1 MMSAANHPEWER
13 LSATFG
19 VLRHLMGL
27 PEYSSYLAAL
37 SSTVDVDTQARRADR
52 GSAWRGR

>member
-13 LSATFG
+13 LSAIFG
-19 VLRHLMGL
+19 VSRHLRGL

-37 SSTVDVDTQARRADR
+37 SSTVDVDTQAMRADR
-52 GSAWRGR
+52 GSAWKDR